1 MLHILRLGY
10 YLHSPS
16 AKHEAGTHKHR
27 IANLF
32 GSLNALLNRGN
43 RPSRGLWNIKLL
55 KQSLEGASILCLIYG
70 STVRSDYLNSSFA
83 ERLCKIDCSLS
94 AERSYDALRL
104 LKLNDIHYILNSQ
117 GLEIQLVGNSIIRRN
132 RLRIVINNDGFKARC
147 LNCPHGMNRRI
158 VKLDTLTYSYRT

>member
-1 MLHILRLGY
+1 MYAGSLNQFHDARGKYILTVADSVNLNLFSADVFINQYGLIDIHLNGSLEIMLHILRLGY

-43 RPSRGLWNIKLL
+43 CPTLGLWNIKLL

-94 AERSYDALRL
+94 A
-104 LKLNDIHYILNSQ
+104 
-117 GLEIQLVGNSIIRRN
+117 
-132 RLRIVINNDGFKARC
+132 
-147 LNCPHGMNRRI
+147 
-158 VKLDTLTYSYRT
+158 